1 MGEGKKNPGQSCL
14 TVGMNKDEAVEA
26 KPGREGG
33 LLLHRVGLVV
43 LCFLAGF
50 LQPSSPLQGPPG
62 SAGSPGKDGLNGL
75 PGPIGP
81 PGPRGRT
88 GDAGPVVRSHP
99 TPSARGPQPQGHLD
113 PGNPGSSPS
122 LCRVPLALLD
132 PLVPPV
138 LPAAVSTSASCPSH
152 LKRRLTTAAAT
163 TGPMMPMWSV
173 TVTSRW
179 TPPSRA

>member
-1 MGEGKKNPGQSCL
+1 MRLRSQEQAERV
-14 TVGMNKDEAVEA
+14 VGFSARA
-26 KPGREGG
+26 
-33 LLLHRVGLVV
+33 RVG

-50 LQPSSPLQGPPG
+50 LQPASFLQGPPG
-62 SAGSPGKDGLNGL
+62 SAGAPGKDGLNGL

-88 GDAGPVVRSHP
+88 GDAGPVVRSHTFTRSACGP
-99 TPSARGPQPQGHLD
+99 PALEAPNPS
-113 PGNPGSSPS
+113 NPPSPPS
-122 LCRVPLALLD
+122 LHRVLPALLD
-132 PLVPPV
+132 PPVPLV

-152 LKRRLTTAAAT
+152 LKRRLTMVAAT
-163 TGPMMPMWSV
+163 TGPMMPMWSA